1 MAGLIAWMEGLIGPW
16 GAQLAIGFV
25 ALAGLITVNAL
36 FMVWFERKV
45 AGWVQGRH
53 GPLHHGPFGTFQ
65 TALDVIKLL
74 GKEMII
80 PAKVDRPVF
89 IFGPII
95 AFLPALA
102 ILSLLPFTPDLTMTD
117 AQSGLLLIFAFGG
130 LSLGGVL
137 MGGWSS
143 NNKYALLGAIRAVSQ
158 NIAYELPLLLSAM
171 AIVLM
176 AGTLNL
182 GEIAAAQEGGR
193 WFVLFQPLALLI
205 FIIAATAETNRAPF
219 DIPEAESEL
228 VAGFHTEYPAMG
240 FAVYFLAE
248 YTYMFIV
255 CALGAVLFLGGSAGP
270 VLPGPVWLLVKVY
283 FLLFLM
289 VMARWTY
296 PRLRFDQL
304 MNLAWKYLIPLALG
318 NLVVTALVLKLMDGP
333 PA

>member
-1 MAGLIAWMEGLIGPW
+1 MSGLITWMESLIGSW
-16 GAQLAIGFV
+16 GSQLVIGFV

-36 FMVWFERKV
+36 FMVWFERKI
-45 AGWVQGRH
+45 AGWVQGRR
-53 GPLHHGPFGTFQ
+53 GPLHHGPFGIFQ

-74 GKEMII
+74 GKEFII

-89 IFGPII
+89 ILGPIV

-102 ILSLLPFTPDLTMTD
+102 ILSLVPFSADMTMTN
-117 AQSGLLLIFAFGG
+117 AQSGLLLVFAFGG

-143 NNKYALLGAIRAVSQ
+143 NNKYALLGAVRAVSQ

-193 WFVLFQPLALLI
+193 WFILFQPLALLI
-205 FIIAATAETNRAPF
+205 YLVSATAETNRAPF

-248 YTYMFIV
+248 YTYMFVV
-255 CALGAVLFLGGSAGP
+255 CAIGAVLFLGGAAGP
-270 VLPGPVWLLVKVY
+270 LLPGPVWLLLKVY

-318 NLVVTALVLKLMDGP
+318 NLMVTALVLKLVGGE
-333 PA
+333 A

>member
-1 MAGLIAWMEGLIGPW
+1 MSGLIDSVQGVLGGWLTELV
-16 GAQLAIGFV
+16 IGFV
-25 ALAGLITVNAL
+25 LLAVLITLNAM

-53 GPLHHGPFGTFQ
+53 GPLHHGPFGLAQ
-65 TALDVIKLL
+65 TALDVVKLL
-74 GKEMII
+74 GKEFII
-80 PAKVDRPVF
+80 PSKVDRPVF
-89 IFGPII
+89 LLAPII

-102 ILSLLPFTPDLTMTD
+102 ILSLIPYSADMTLTD
-117 AQSGLLLIFAFGG
+117 AQSGLLIVFAFGG
-130 LSLGGVL
+130 LSLGGIF

-176 AGTLNL
+176 SGTLNL
-182 GEIAAAQEGGR
+182 TEIVDAQAGYR
-193 WFVLFQPLALLI
+193 WNVFFQPLAMLI
-205 FIIAATAETNRAPF
+205 FLISAAAETNRAPF

-240 FAVYFLAE
+240 FAVFFLAE
-248 YTYMFIV
+248 YTYMFAV
-255 CALGAVLFLGGSAGP
+255 CAIGAVLFLGGAAGP
-270 VLPGPVWLLVKVY
+270 LLPGPVWLLLKVY

-318 NLVVTALVLKLMDGP
+318 NLMLTAFVLKLVQT
-333 PA
+333 

>member
-1 MAGLIAWMEGLIGPW
+1 MSGLVTTMEGWIGAWPTLV
-16 GAQLAIGFV
+16 ALGFV
-25 ALAGLITVNAL
+25 ALSGLITVNAL

-80 PAKVDRPVF
+80 PSKVDRPVF
-89 IFGPII
+89 ILGPIV

-102 ILSLLPFTPDLTMTD
+102 ILSLIPFSGDMTMTD
-117 AQSGLLLIFAFGG
+117 AESGLLLVFTFGG

-171 AIVLM
+171 AVVLM

-182 GEIAAAQEGGR
+182 GEIVAAQQGGH
-193 WFVLFQPLALLI
+193 WFALFQPLALLI
-205 FIIAATAETNRAPF
+205 YLIAATAETNRAPF

-248 YTYMFIV
+248 YTYMFVV
-255 CALGAVLFLGGSAGP
+255 CAIGAVLFLGGSAGP
-270 VLPGPVWLLVKVY
+270 VLPGAVWFLLKVY
-283 FLLFLM
+283 SLLFLM

-318 NLVVTALVLKLMDGP
+318 NLMVTALVLKLIGGE
-333 PA
+333 A

>member
-1 MAGLIAWMEGLIGPW
+1 MSALIDTVESVLGGWLTELV
-16 GAQLAIGFV
+16 IGFV
-25 ALAGLITVNAL
+25 LLAVLITLNAM

-53 GPLHHGPFGTFQ
+53 GPLHHGPFGLAQ
-65 TALDVIKLL
+65 TALDVVKLL
-74 GKEMII
+74 GKEFII
-80 PAKVDRPVF
+80 PSKVDRPVF
-89 IFGPII
+89 LLAPIV

-102 ILSLLPFTPDLTMTD
+102 ILSLIPYSADMTLTD
-117 AQSGLLLIFAFGG
+117 AQSGLLIVFAFGG
-130 LSLGGVL
+130 LSLGGIF

-176 AGTLNL
+176 SGTLNL
-182 GEIAAAQEGGR
+182 TEIVEAQAGYR
-193 WFVLFQPLALLI
+193 WNIFFQPLALLI
-205 FIIAATAETNRAPF
+205 FLVSAAAETNRAPF

-240 FAVYFLAE
+240 FAVFFLAE
-248 YTYMFIV
+248 YTYMFAV
-255 CALGAVLFLGGSAGP
+255 CAIGAVLFLGGAAGP
-270 VLPGPVWLLVKVY
+270 LLPGPVWLLLKVY

-318 NLVVTALVLKLMDGP
+318 NLMITALVLKLVQ
-333 PA
+333 A